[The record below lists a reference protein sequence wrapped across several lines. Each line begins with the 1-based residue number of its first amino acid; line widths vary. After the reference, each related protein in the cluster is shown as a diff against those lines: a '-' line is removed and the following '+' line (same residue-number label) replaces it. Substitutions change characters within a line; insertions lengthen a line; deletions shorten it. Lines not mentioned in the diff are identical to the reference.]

1 MRTVKTHSLLFET
14 LQPAPAVAQSVG
26 APSATGKGT
35 SAVADDRVLLDV
47 EGFNTEIEAL
57 GDVALQPRADDPLIP
72 VVVEPACATS
82 AAPCPVPTPCPS
94 NASRVSSGLVWPA

>member
-35 SAVADDRVLLDV
+35 SAVAD
-47 EGFNTEIEAL
+47 EA
-57 GDVALQPRADDPLIP
+57 
-72 VVVEPACATS
+72 ESC
-82 AAPCPVPTPCPS
+82 
-94 NASRVSSGLVWPA
+94 WM